1 MFKRCLAAGLAL
13 AALGST
19 SAVATTSTI
28 SNFTVSIQIIAGCT
42 ISATNINY
50 GAMQGNVLLGAAQT
64 STAAMGGLFTYQCTS
79 NPSGPVP
86 ALSASTGANPSG
98 AQARMKGALGGF
110 INYSLNMPV
119 IAAFTGASQTAQI
132 TATIPTVT
140 TVPAVDNYTDTV
152 TLTLTY

>member
-13 AALGST
+13 AALGSG
-19 SAVATTSTI
+19 SAFATTSTI
-28 SNFTVSIQIIAGCT
+28 SNFTVSVQIIAGCT

-50 GAMQGNVLLGAAQT
+50 GAMQGNLLLTTAQT
-64 STAAMGGLFTYQCTS
+64 STPAMGGLFTYQCTP

-86 ALSASTGANPSG
+86 ALTASTGANPNG
-98 AQARMKGALGGF
+98 AQPRMKGVLGGY
-110 INYSLNMPV
+110 INYGLNMPA

-140 TVPAVDNYTDTV
+140 TAPAVDTYTDTV